1 MEYRKLGPT
10 DLTVSALGFG
20 CYEYGERHYHWG
32 DEHIDEMAVLVNRAI
47 DLGITCF
54 HTAPHY
60 GGGDSEIMLGKA
72 LGPRRKDVV
81 IVTMCGLG
89 WQDSQLERAS
99 RRDGRRESILPLVDQ
114 SLQRM
119 QTDYIDVL
127 QIHAPDRDAP
137 FDESMGALDEVVQQG
152 KVRSVG
158 VSNFTM
164 EQFTECEKTRRIEA
178 VQYDYNIL
186 DRRRT
191 LDIFPHCQEQNI
203 GMMTW
208 GSMAMG
214 LLSGN
219 FTPDTQFGVNDGR
232 DRGGSPEWDGG
243 VLSLDV
249 RERNVRAIDDLKPI
263 AERRGK
269 TMAQLSIRWVLD
281 NPVVSTALV
290 GILNLRELEEDVGFL
305 GWALSSEELR
315 EIDEVLEKHGI
326 DPYPNIGMNP

>member
-72 LGPRRKDVV
+72 LGTRRKDVV

-137 FDESMGALDEVVQQG
+137 FDESMGALDTVVQQG

-158 VSNFTM
+158 VSNFTL
-164 EQFTECEKTRRIEA
+164 EQLKECEKTRRVES

-191 LDIFPHCQEQNI
+191 LDIFPYCEKRNI

-214 LLSGN
+214 LLSGAYG
-219 FTPDTQFGVNDGR
+219 PDTQFGTSDGR

-243 VLSLDV
+243 VLALDI
-249 RERNVRAIDDLKPI
+249 RERNVRVIDDLKPI

-269 TMAQLSIRWVLD
+269 TMAQLAIRWVLA

-305 GWALSSEELR
+305 GWALSGEDMR
-315 EIDEVLEKHGI
+315 EIDAVLERHGV
-326 DPYPNIGMNP
+326 DAYPNIGLNP

>member
-32 DEHIDEMAVLVNRAI
+32 EEHIDRMAGLVNRAI

-72 LGPRRKDVV
+72 LGARRKDVV
-81 IVTMCGLG
+81 VVTMCGLG
-89 WQDSQLERAS
+89 WQDSQLDRPS
-99 RRDGRRESILPLVDQ
+99 RRDGRRQSILPLVDQ

-137 FDESMGALDEVVQQG
+137 FDEAMGALDTVVQQG

-158 VSNFTM
+158 VSNFTL
-164 EQFTECEKTRRIEA
+164 EQLKECEQTRRVEA

-191 LDIFPHCQEQNI
+191 LDIFPYCEERGI

-208 GSMAMG
+208 GSMGMG
-214 LLSGN
+214 LLSGAYG
-219 FTPDTQFGVNDGR
+219 PDTQFGTSDGR

-249 RERNVRAIDDLKPI
+249 RERNVRVIDDLKTI

-269 TMAQLSIRWVLD
+269 TMAQMAIRWVLA
-281 NPVVSTALV
+281 NPTVSTALV
-290 GILNLRELEEDVGFL
+290 GILNERELEEDVGFL
-305 GWALSSEELR
+305 DWALSGEDMR
-315 EIDEVLEKHGI
+315 EIDAVLERHGV
-326 DPYPNIGMNP
+326 DAYPNIGLNP